1 MTHIRRDASGF
12 AIELD
17 DQPAVTARRIVLA
30 TSLVDVQP
38 DIEHFA
44 PFVGTSVFH
53 CPLCDA
59 VAFADRPIVVI
70 SWGPKAAGYTL
81 ELSHWTTQLTLVTHG
96 HPIDEGERARLARHG
111 VPVRTE
117 RVQRLE
123 GQDGLVSRVVLVD
136 GATVR
141 CDAVFFNIAHRP
153 RNELAR
159 ALGCALEPEGY
170 VKVDKRYQT
179 TVRHVYAAGDITAR
193 EESVADA
200 VAEGFLAATHIH
212 LSLYS
217 EL

>member
-1 MTHIRRDASGF
+1 M
-12 AIELD
+12 
-17 DQPAVTARRIVLA
+17 
-30 TSLVDVQP
+30 
-38 DIEHFA
+38 
-44 PFVGTSVFH
+44 GT
-53 CPLCDA
+53 
-59 VAFADRPIVVI
+59 R
-70 SWGPKAAGYTL
+70 
-81 ELSHWTTQLTLVTHG
+81 VTHG
-96 HPIDEGERARLARHG
+96 HPIDEAEQARLARHG

-123 GQDGLVSRVVLVD
+123 GQEGLVSRVVLVD

-141 CDAVFFNIAHRP
+141 CDAVFFNIAHLP

-159 ALGCALEPEGY
+159 ALGCELEKEEGY
-170 VKVDKRYQT
+170 VKVDEHYQT

-212 LSLYS
+212 LSLYP

>member
-1 MTHIRRDASGF
+1 M
-12 AIELD
+12 
-17 DQPAVTARRIVLA
+17 ARRLVLA

-59 VAFADRPIVVI
+59 ATFADRPVVVI
-70 SWGPKAAGYTL
+70 SWGAKAAGSTL
-81 ELSHWTTQLTLVTHG
+81 GLSHWTQQLTLVTHG
-96 HPIDEGERARLARHG
+96 HPIDEGAQARLARHG
-111 VPVRTE
+111 VRVRTE
-117 RVQRLE
+117 RVQRLA
-123 GQDGLVSRVVLVD
+123 GQDGLVTGVVLVG

-170 VKVDKRYQT
+170 VKVDEHYQT
-179 TVRHVYAAGDITAR
+179 TVPHVYAAGDITAR

-200 VAEGFLAATHIH
+200 VAEGFMAAAHLH
-212 LSLYS
+212 LSLYP